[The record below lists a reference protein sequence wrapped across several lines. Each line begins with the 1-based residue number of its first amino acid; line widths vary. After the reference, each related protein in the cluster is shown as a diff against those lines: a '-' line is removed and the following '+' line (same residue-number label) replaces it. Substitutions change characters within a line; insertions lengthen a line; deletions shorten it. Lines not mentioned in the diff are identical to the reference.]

1 MDRLDAMEAFVR
13 VAEIGSFSGAA
24 HRLGIS
30 KSVVSR
36 QISGLETRLGARLF
50 HRTTRSLSLTEVGQ
64 AYLERC
70 LRILSDIEEAD
81 GSVSALQATP
91 RGRLR
96 VNAPMSFAIHHL
108 APLIPVFLE
117 RFPEVDLDME
127 MNDRYVNLIEEGF
140 DLAVRIG
147 RLEDS
152 SLIARQLAP
161 SRLVLCASPDYLR
174 RHGRP
179 ETPEDLAKHCC
190 LTYSARTAASE
201 WRFQDG
207 QGKRWTV
214 EIKGRLRANNGDL
227 LRQAA
232 LAGIGLVRLPTFL
245 CGRDLQAG
253 RLVSLL
259 TQYVPQDM
267 AIHAVYP
274 HNRHLSPKVRAF
286 VDFLAGEFGP
296 RPRWDLVE

>member
-13 VAEIGSFSGAA
+13 VTEIGSFSGAA
-24 HRLGIS
+24 ARLGWS

-36 QISGLETRLGARLF
+36 QVSALEAKLGARLF

-64 AYLERC
+64 AYFERC
-70 LRILSDIEEAD
+70 VRILSDIEEAD

-96 VNAPMSFAIHHL
+96 INAPMSFAIHHL
-108 APLIPVFLE
+108 APLIPRFLE
-117 RFPEVDLDME
+117 RFPEVDADME

-140 DLAVRIG
+140 DVAVRIG

-161 SRLVLCASPDYLR
+161 SRLALCASPDYLR

-179 ETPEDLAKHCC
+179 ETPDDLVNHCC
-190 LTYSARTAASE
+190 LTYSARTLASE
-201 WRFQDG
+201 WRFQDA
-207 QGKRWTV
+207 QGNRWTV
-214 EIKGRLRANNGDL
+214 EVKGRLRANNGDM
-227 LRQAA
+227 LRDAA
-232 LAGIGLVRLPTFL
+232 LNGIGVVRLPTFL

-259 TQYVPQDM
+259 NGFIPQDM

-286 VDFLAGEFGP
+286 VDFLASEFGA
-296 RPRWDLVE
+296 RPHWDLIE

>member
-13 VAEIGSFSGAA
+13 VTEVGSFSGAA
-24 HRLGIS
+24 ARLGVS
-30 KSVVSR
+30 KSVISR
-36 QISGLETRLGARLF
+36 QVSALEAKLGARLF

-64 AYLERC
+64 AYFERC
-70 LRILSDIEEAD
+70 ARILSDIEEAD

-96 VNAPMSFAIHHL
+96 INAPMSFALHHL
-108 APLIPVFLE
+108 APLIPLFLE
-117 RFPEVDLDME
+117 RFPEVDADME

-140 DLAVRIG
+140 DVAVRIG

-161 SRLVLCASPDYLR
+161 SRLALCASPDYLR

-179 ETPEDLAKHCC
+179 ETPDDLAAHCC
-190 LTYSARTAASE
+190 LTYSARTLASE
-201 WRFQDG
+201 WHFQDARG
-207 QGKRWTV
+207 NRWTV
-214 EIKGRLRANNGDL
+214 EVKGRLRANNGDM
-227 LRQAA
+227 LRDAA
-232 LAGIGLVRLPTFL
+232 LAGLGLVRLPTFL

-259 TQYVPQDM
+259 NEYIPQDM

-296 RPRWDLVE
+296 RPHWDLIE

>member
-1 MDRLDAMEAFVR
+1 MEAFTR

-24 HRLGIS
+24 ARLGLS

-36 QISGLETRLGARLF
+36 QVSALEARLGARLF
-50 HRTTRSLSLTEVGQ
+50 HRTTRSLSLTEVGR
-64 AYLERC
+64 AYFERC
-70 LRILSDIEEAD
+70 TRILSDIEEAD

-96 VNAPMSFAIHHL
+96 INAPMSFALHHL

-117 RFPEVDLDME
+117 RFPEVDADME

-140 DLAVRIG
+140 DVAVRIG

-161 SRLVLCASPDYLR
+161 SRMALCASPDYLR

-179 ETPEDLAKHCC
+179 ETPDDLAKHCC
-190 LTYSARTAASE
+190 LTYSARSLASE
-201 WRFQDG
+201 WQFQDAG
-207 QGKRWTV
+207 GHRWTV
-214 EIKGRLRANNGDL
+214 EVKGRLRANNGDM
-227 LRQAA
+227 LRDAA

-259 TQYVPQDM
+259 NDFILQDM

-296 RPRWDLVE
+296 RPHWD

>member
-1 MDRLDAMEAFVR
+1 MDRLDSMEAFVR

-30 KSVVSR
+30 KSVISR
-36 QISGLETRLGARLF
+36 QISALETRLGARLF
-50 HRTTRSLSLTEVGQ
+50 HRTTRSLSLTEVGL

-70 LRILSDIEEAD
+70 QRILSDIEEAD

-108 APLIPVFLE
+108 APLVPSFLE
-117 RFPEVDLDME
+117 RYPEVDLDME

-140 DLAVRIG
+140 DLAIRIG

-174 RHGRP
+174 HHGRP
-179 ETPEDLAKHCC
+179 ETPDDLATHCC
-190 LTYSARTAASE
+190 LTYSARTLASE
-201 WRFQDG
+201 WRFQDSR
-207 QGKRWTV
+207 GKRWTV

-227 LRQAA
+227 LREAA

-259 TQYVPQDM
+259 TEYVPQDM

-296 RPRWDLVE
+296 RPHWDLIE